1 MNSFKPMVEQLEAKL
16 TPIVHSFAPGLI
28 AGNGVGISDNAGGA
42 PATQV
47 VLNALGGLP
56 VPVAASAGHAKGNP
70 FAYAGDE
77 NH

>member
-1 MNSFKPMVEQLEAKL
+1 MSFRPQVEQLEAKL

-28 AGNGVGISDNAGGA
+28 AGHGVAVSDNAGGA

-47 VLNALGGLP
+47 VLQVVGLP

-70 FAYAGDE
+70 FDTLDDE